1 MRAVIETKT
10 FPLTELIWAT
20 GLNVIY
26 MAVAVLFFNWMFR
39 TVKRKGLL
47 VRVGE

>member
-1 MRAVIETKT
+1 VIETKT

-20 GLNVIY
+20 GLNALDLIC
-26 MAVAVLFFNWMFR
+26 AFLFFNFMFR